1 MASLDHP
8 LLPYWPLE
16 VVVGPGV
23 ADAGA
28 AEALLGIFNFCP
40 TTILS
45 VFRLFSERRALTV
58 VPNWAA
64 ILVRLSPDLTV

>member
-1 MASLDHP
+1 MHAWL
-8 LLPYWPLE
+8 YCPLE
-16 VVVGPGV
+16 VVLGAGV
-23 ADAGA
+23 AEGGA

-45 VFRLFSERRALTV
+45 VFKLFSERRALTV
-58 VPNWAA
+58 VPNWEA